1 MPSTNFPMP
10 KFHFSVEWGGTSIA
24 FTEVSGLNRDIDVI
38 EYRVGSSPLFSKMKM
53 PGMEKFS
60 NITLKRGV
68 FINDND
74 FYNWYNT
81 VAMNLVEKRNITISL
96 LDENHSPVVVWKVKD
111 CFIVSLKST
120 DLKSDANE
128 VAIETIEIANQGFT
142 IEYIPS

>member
-1 MPSTNFPMP
+1 MPNINIPLP

-24 FTEVSGLNRDIDVI
+24 FTEVSGLNRDIDII

-53 PGMEKFS
+53 TGLQKFS

-120 DLKSDANE
+120 DLKADANE